1 MGGVMLL
8 GMVRY
13 MMTFRTLPRLSI
25 SIWNWPSIETEVF
38 LCYVV
43 YKRFFFCEGSFSS
56 GDFYEWDH
64 FLKVGEM
71 RSKEAS
77 KFLVQTEIMES
88 LIDNHC
94 LERLTSNLIIVRR
107 SPTKKEGLIELELE
121 HGNLA
126 NIELAATKLLSIESK
141 KGYEE
146 NLW

>member
-77 KFLVQTEIMES
+77 KFLVQTEI
-88 LIDNHC
+88 
-94 LERLTSNLIIVRR
+94 R